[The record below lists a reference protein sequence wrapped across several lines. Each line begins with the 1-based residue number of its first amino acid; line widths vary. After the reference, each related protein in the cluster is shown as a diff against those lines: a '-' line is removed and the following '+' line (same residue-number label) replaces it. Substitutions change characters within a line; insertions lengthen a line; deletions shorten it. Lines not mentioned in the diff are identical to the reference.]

1 MLRKEDFDRLRTEP
15 KYIGMCDEQIES
27 AVHRLNEVSTEAL
40 VGQLTERGF
49 EVQLTAGRR

>member
-15 KYIGMCDEQIES
+15 KYAGMCDEEIEA

-40 VGQLTERGF
+40 VGQLQERGY
-49 EVQLTAGRR
+49 ELTLLVRRR